1 MYSRGDIVSVNFPF
15 TDGSQTK
22 ERPALIISN
31 ETTAATGDVVILMIS
46 SKTRERDITIEL
58 TPELLVSHLPKNSFV
73 RCHRLFTMDADL
85 VLSKYSRVTPKG
97 MKLIFDA
104 VVSIIS

>member
-15 TDGSQTK
+15 TDGSQSK

-31 ETTAATGDVVILMIS
+31 DMIAGTGDVVILMIS
-46 SKTRERDITIEL
+46 SKGRADGIVLEL
-58 TPELLVSHLPKNSFV
+58 TPELIISPLPKQSFV
-73 RCHRLFTMDADL
+73 RCHRFFTMDAEL
-85 VLSKYSRVTPKG
+85 ILAKYSQVTPEG
-97 MKLIFDA
+97 MNMILEK